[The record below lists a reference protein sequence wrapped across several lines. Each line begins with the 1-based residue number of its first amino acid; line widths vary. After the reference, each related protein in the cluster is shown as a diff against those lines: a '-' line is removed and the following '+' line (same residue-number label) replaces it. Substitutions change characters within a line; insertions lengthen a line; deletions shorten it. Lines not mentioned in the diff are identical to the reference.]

1 MNKETAI
8 KLLGGTITQAA
19 DAVGVSASAVSQ
31 WPTALPPRIADRVLA
46 VLARRYLSP
55 DLLRD
60 TSQPVCSETR
70 ACPR

>member
-19 DAVGVSASAVSQ
+19 EAVGVSASAVSQ
-31 WPTALPPRIADRVLA
+31 WPNALPPRISDRVLA

-60 TSQPVCSETR
+60 PKPAVCSEPR
-70 ACPR
+70 A